1 MWRRGARRGSR
12 QGVACGGEGLARLGA
27 EIGGERLALRVE
39 ARGSEGWLV

>member
-12 QGVACGGEGLARLGA
+12 QGVACGGEGLARRGA

-39 ARGSEGWLV
+39 ARGSEGRLV